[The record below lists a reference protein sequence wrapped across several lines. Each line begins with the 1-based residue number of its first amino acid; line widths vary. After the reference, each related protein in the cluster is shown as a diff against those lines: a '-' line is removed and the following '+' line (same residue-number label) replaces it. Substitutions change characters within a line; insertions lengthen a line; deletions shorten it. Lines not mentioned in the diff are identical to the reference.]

1 MSFGVT
7 CPPFVACILPTYIQ
21 KSNRLKA
28 AQWPRL
34 DSSIYF

>member
-1 MSFGVT
+1 MLFGVT
-7 CPPFVACILPTYIQ
+7 SQPFVACIFPTYIQ

-28 AQWPRL
+28 AQWQRL